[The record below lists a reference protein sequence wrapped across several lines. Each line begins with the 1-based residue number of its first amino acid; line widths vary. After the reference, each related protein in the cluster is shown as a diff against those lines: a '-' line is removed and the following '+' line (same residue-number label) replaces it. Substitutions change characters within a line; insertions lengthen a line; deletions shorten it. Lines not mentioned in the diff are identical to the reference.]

1 MQRSEHR
8 TRPRGLADLLL
19 ADALVEDG
27 VLLQQDGSLL
37 AGWSY
42 RGPDMMSAAAAEMD
56 ALSARLNHVLRLGS
70 GWMVQCDAIRS
81 CAPGYP
87 EPGEFP
93 DSVTR
98 VIDDERRQQFMDEG
112 AHFESEYF
120 LTLTYL
126 PPLEREERAR
136 GWLFDGG
143 AEHSD
148 RRTAAQHLEHFRVKV
163 DAFEN
168 VFGQL
173 FRTERLKRIAI
184 EDEFGRDHAHDRLL
198 RYIRRTICGIDH
210 PFTLPE
216 IPCYLNDVLACED
229 FYGGMEPRIGRKNI
243 RVVTLDGFPCMSS
256 PGILRELD
264 QLPIE
269 YRWNTRAILIDP
281 EEARSIL
288 DKHRKKWR
296 SRIRGWKDQILRT
309 QSGAVDVHAQEMARD
324 AEEAMG
330 VAAAGDVQFCQY
342 SANIICL
349 DEDPERLYEN
359 TRLVMKTVQN
369 LGFSCR
375 IEDVNAV
382 EAWRGSLPGDGYSNV
397 RRVLLHTLNL
407 ADMMP
412 ITSVWAGLH
421 DNPSPLMPAESPALL
436 YAATSGATPFRFN
449 LHVSDLGHTLIV
461 GPSGA
466 GKSTALGL
474 IAAQWFRY
482 PRSQVFAF
490 DRGYSIWMLTEA
502 AGGEFYDLA
511 GPKSDLAFC
520 PLRNIDDEAGLAW
533 AVGWVEVLCELNGLK
548 FGPKHR
554 NAVSNAVV
562 QLRLSPTRTLT
573 ELSANVQDM
582 EIREALQHFTVMGPL
597 GPLLDAEHD
606 SLGHGRMLAFETENL
621 LGLDQ
626 KAVIPVLL
634 YLFRRIEQRLDGSPT
649 LILLDEAWA
658 YLQHEMFRERLR
670 DWLKT
675 MRRRNAVVVMA
686 TQQISDIANSQI
698 ADVVLE
704 NCPTKVLLPNAESK
718 NPASRGF
725 YNRVGLNERELE
737 ILQASVPKQHYYVV
751 SPLGRRLVN
760 LGLGKV
766 ALAWV
771 GVNGAE
777 ERRLVE
783 SVMDHFPRSWR
794 TEWLRQKGLPQWAD
808 YFQSLEDA
816 LAEKEQEDEVP
827 ICVNA

>member
-1 MQRSEHR
+1 MQRNEHR
-8 TRPRGLADLLL
+8 KHPRGLADLLL
-19 ADALVEDG
+19 PHALIDDG
-27 VLLQQDGSLL
+27 ILLQQDGYLL

-81 CAPGYP
+81 YAPGYP
-87 EPGEFP
+87 EHGAFP
-93 DSVTR
+93 DTVSR

-126 PPLEREERAR
+126 PPPELEERAK
-136 GWLFDGG
+136 GWLFEGRG
-143 AEHSD
+143 AHSSKK
-148 RRTAAQHLEHFRVKV
+148 TAAQHLERFRVKV
-163 DAFEN
+163 DMFEN

-173 FRTERLKRIAI
+173 FQTERLKRIAAA
-184 EDEFGRDHAHDRLL
+184 DDFGCEHAHDRLL
-198 RYIRRTICGIDH
+198 RYIRRCISGIDH
-210 PFTLPE
+210 PFALPE
-216 IPCYLNDVLACED
+216 IPCYLNEVLACED
-229 FYGGMEPRIGRKNI
+229 FYGGVEPRIGRKHL
-243 RVVTLDGFPCMSS
+243 RVIALDGFPRMSS
-256 PGILRELD
+256 PGVLRELD

-269 YRWNTRAILIDP
+269 YRWNTRALLIDP
-281 EEARSIL
+281 EEARGML

-296 SRIRGWKDQILRT
+296 SKIRGWKDQILKT
-309 QSGAVDVHAQEMARD
+309 QNGAVDLHAQEMAAD
-324 AEEAMG
+324 AEGAMS

-349 DEDPERLYEN
+349 DEDLDRLYES

-375 IEDVNAV
+375 IEDINAV
-382 EAWRGSLPGDGYSNV
+382 EAWRGSLPGDGYCNV

-407 ADMMP
+407 ADVMP
-412 ITSVWAGLH
+412 ITSVWAGLRE
-421 DNPSPLMPAESPALL
+421 NPSALMPKKSPALL

-449 LHVSDLGHTLIV
+449 LHVSDLGHSLVV

-482 PRSQVFAF
+482 PRAQVFAF

-502 AGGEFYDLA
+502 MGGEFYDLA
-511 GPKSDLAFC
+511 GPHSHLAFC
-520 PLRNIDDEAGLAW
+520 PLRDIDDDAAVAW
-533 AVGWVEVLCELNGLK
+533 AVGWIEVLCELNGLRLA
-548 FGPKHR
+548 PKHR
-554 NAVSNAVV
+554 NAVAEAVM

-582 EIREALQHFTVMGPL
+582 EIRDALQHFTVMGPL
-597 GPLLDAEHD
+597 GPLLDADSD
-606 SLGHGRMLAFETENL
+606 SLGDGRLLAFETENL
-621 LGLDQ
+621 LQLDD

-649 LILLDEAWA
+649 LVLLDEAWS
-658 YLQHEMFRERLR
+658 YLQHELFRDRLK

-675 MRRRNAVVVMA
+675 MRRKNAVVVMA

-704 NCPTKVLLPNAESK
+704 NCPTKILLPNAESK
-718 NPASRGF
+718 NPGSREF
-725 YNRVGLNERELE
+725 YTRVGLNERELE
-737 ILQASVPKQHYYVV
+737 ILQVSIPKQHYYVV
-751 SPLGRRLVN
+751 TTLGRRLVN
-760 LGLGKV
+760 LAVGKV
-766 ALAWV
+766 ALSWV
-771 GVNGAE
+771 GVNGRE
-777 ERRLVE
+777 ERQIVE
-783 SVMDHFPRSWR
+783 SVMNQYADSWR
-794 TEWLRQKGLPQWAD
+794 AEWLRLKGLPQWAD
-808 YFQSLEDA
+808 YYRSLEEVV
-816 LAEKEQEDEVP
+816 AEQTEDEEEFL
-827 ICVNA
+827 CARA

>member
-1 MQRSEHR
+1 MQRNEHR
-8 TRPRGLADLLL
+8 TGPRGLADLLL
-19 ADALVEDG
+19 ADALVDDG
-27 VLLQQDGSLL
+27 ILLQQDGSLL

-56 ALSARLNHVLRLGS
+56 ALSARLNQVLRLGS
-70 GWMVQCDAIRS
+70 GWMIQCDAIRS
-81 CAPGYP
+81 FAPGYP
-87 EPGEFP
+87 GPGEFP
-93 DSVTR
+93 DPVTR

-126 PPLEREERAR
+126 PPLELEERAK
-136 GWLFDGG
+136 GWLFEGG
-143 AEHSD
+143 ADHSS
-148 RRTAAQHLEHFRVKV
+148 RRTAEQHLGHFHAKV

-168 VFGQL
+168 VFAQL
-173 FRTERLKRIAI
+173 FRTERLKRVTLK
-184 EDEFGRDHAHDRLL
+184 DDFGRVHAHDQLL
-198 RYIRRTICGIDH
+198 RYIRRCVSGVDH
-210 PFTLPE
+210 PFAVPE

-229 FYGGMEPRIGRKNI
+229 FYGGMEPRIGRKSI
-243 RVVTLDGFPCMSS
+243 RVLAIDGFPRLSS
-256 PGILRELD
+256 PGVLRELD

-269 YRWNTRAILIDP
+269 YRWNTRALLIDP
-281 EEARSIL
+281 EEARNIL

-296 SRIRGWKDQILRT
+296 SKIRGWKDQILRT
-309 QSGAVDVHAQEMARD
+309 QGGAVDVHAQEMAAD

-342 SANIICL
+342 SANIVCL
-349 DEDPERLYEN
+349 DEDAERLYEN
-359 TRLVMKTVQN
+359 TRLVMKTIQN

-375 IEDVNAV
+375 VEDVNAV

-412 ITSVWAGLH
+412 ITSVWAGQR
-421 DNPSPLMPAESPALL
+421 DNPSPLMPGNSPALL

-482 PRSQVFAF
+482 PEAQVFAF

-502 AGGEFYDLA
+502 VGGEFYDLA

-520 PLRNIDDEAGLAW
+520 PLRDIDDEQGLAW
-533 AVGWVEVLCELNGLK
+533 AVGWVEVLCELNGLT
-548 FGPKHR
+548 FTPKHR

-573 ELSANVQDM
+573 ELSANVQDIG
-582 EIREALQHFTVMGPL
+582 IREALQHFTVMGPL

-606 SLGHGRMLAFETENL
+606 SLGWGRMLAFETENL
-621 LGLDQ
+621 LQLDE

-658 YLQHEMFRERLR
+658 YLQHGLFRERLR

-686 TQQISDIANSQI
+686 TQQISDIANSEI

-704 NCPTKVLLPNAESK
+704 NCPTKILLPNAESK
-718 NPASRGF
+718 NPASRAF
-725 YNRVGLNERELE
+725 YGRVGLNERELE
-737 ILQASVPKQHYYVV
+737 ILQTSVPKQHYYVV
-751 SPLGRRLVN
+751 SALGRRLVN

-783 SVMDHFPRSWR
+783 NVMERCGDSWR
-794 TEWLRQKGLPQWAD
+794 AEWLRLKGIPQWAA
-808 YFQSLEDA
+808 YFESLEST
-816 LAEKEQEDEVP
+816 LAENGYEEEVRK
-827 ICVNA
+827 CVNA